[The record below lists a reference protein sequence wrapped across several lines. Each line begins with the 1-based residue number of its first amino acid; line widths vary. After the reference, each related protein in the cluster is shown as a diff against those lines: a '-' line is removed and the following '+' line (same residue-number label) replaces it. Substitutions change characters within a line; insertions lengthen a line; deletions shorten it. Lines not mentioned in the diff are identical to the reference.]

1 MKSFSEKYMPPV
13 NPMTFTA
20 GHFCVKI
27 QMKVKICRM
36 PSCDTFKKCK
46 IAADIEPTPR
56 QNKLNALTI
65 TR

>member
-1 MKSFSEKYMPPV
+1 MNSFREKDLPPA

-27 QMKVKICRM
+27 QTKVKVCRM

-46 IAADIEPTPR
+46 IAADIEPVSGT
-56 QNKLNALTI
+56 K
-65 TR
+65 